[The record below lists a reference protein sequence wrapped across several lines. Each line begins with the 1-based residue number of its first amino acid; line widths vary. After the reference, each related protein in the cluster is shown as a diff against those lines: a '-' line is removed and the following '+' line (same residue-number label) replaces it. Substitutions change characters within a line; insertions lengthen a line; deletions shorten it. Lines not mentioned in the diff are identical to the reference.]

1 MCRLVSRGCCSEMA
15 CVRRVQVSNN
25 STKARKLLNEADS
38 LEEAIENSM
47 ALNTDSAV
55 VLMSK
60 VRAAQGCVELDCVC
74 SDLLCCCVQGGD
86 LDASREDVS

>member
-1 MCRLVSRGCCSEMA
+1 M
-15 CVRRVQVSNN
+15 RRVQVSNN

-60 VRAAQGCVELDCVC
+60 VWAAQGCVELDRVCVVT
-74 SDLLCCCVQGGD
+74 CCV
-86 LDASREDVS
+86 AVCRAVTWMRPVKT